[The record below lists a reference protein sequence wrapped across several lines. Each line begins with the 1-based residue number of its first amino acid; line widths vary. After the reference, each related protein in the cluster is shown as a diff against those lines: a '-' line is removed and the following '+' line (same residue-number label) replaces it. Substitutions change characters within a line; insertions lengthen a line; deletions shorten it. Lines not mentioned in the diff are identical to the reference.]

1 MAAFDFECVIDLLR
15 QKVLL
20 YKCTVKIVW
29 NVANE
34 LTLIHVK
41 TCLMKFGIIIMLV
54 LASVQVM
61 INKGMDTVRSTDLGL
76 LALYGKRL
84 LYQLLCYLLG
94 ICGKHIYIEG
104 LGISEG
110 NYVTI

>member
-1 MAAFDFECVIDLLR
+1 
-15 QKVLL
+15 
-20 YKCTVKIVW
+20 
-29 NVANE
+29 
-34 LTLIHVK
+34 
-41 TCLMKFGIIIMLV
+41 
-54 LASVQVM
+54 M

-76 LALYGKRL
+76 LALYGKRI
-84 LYQLLCYLLG
+84 LYQLLCYLLR